1 MCSAWCTDRFS
12 PVCAQNHGPHRGHVF
27 KTCAEVADSDTVPF
41 VFMLR
46 ATPVRVEPNGSSG
59 DSESRNERQFVLVR
73 VSKPAPQISTA
84 TSRARLRVCVC
95 VCVCVR
101 RRHTH
106 NTTHT
111 HTKVERDCLSICLSV
126 CPSVCLSVSEICGC
140 LLPTKSVITEQ
151 RTRSLLSQKEVHTK
165 RKQKGGAQT
174 LLFLTKHNKGHVF
187 HVCRVFND
195 PGFEKQPLVA
205 LSRKQ
210 QGRQDVHEQLQRPK
224 RRRVSDALMALTA
237 GNPRVPGAC
246 ECVRASWRQ
255 MRGSCV
261 STDRCVCVCVWCVC
275 LGQVSGLHG
284 SGRAGVCVCV
294 CACVCEGC
302 LSVDLDSDCSCD
314 QKNQRSWV
322 VTC

>member
-1 MCSAWCTDRFS
+1 MHRTTVHIAVTCLKRAQRSPTLTRCRSFSCSERLQFALNPMGQVVTPSHETNVSSYSYEFQS
-12 PVCAQNHGPHRGHVF
+12 PPPKFQ
-27 KTCAEVADSDTVPF
+27 
-41 VFMLR
+41 LR
-46 ATPVRVEPNGSSG
+46 RHAPVS
-59 DSESRNERQFVLVR
+59 
-73 VSKPAPQISTA
+73 
-84 TSRARLRVCVC
+84 VCVC